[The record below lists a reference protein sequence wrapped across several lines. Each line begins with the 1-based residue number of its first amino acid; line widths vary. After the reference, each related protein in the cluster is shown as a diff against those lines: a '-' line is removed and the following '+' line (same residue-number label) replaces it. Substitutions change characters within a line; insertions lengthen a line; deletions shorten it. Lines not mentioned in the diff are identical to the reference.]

1 MPYTEKHGGVRHN
14 GAKRRAE
21 ITEEIM
27 ENKSLSATAA
37 LAKLKE
43 GNKRYMTA
51 TANPGDISPQIRRST
66 FENGQ
71 NPYAIVVTCSDSRV
85 IPEGIFSAGIGEIFT
100 IRVAGN
106 VMDSHQIGSVEYAA
120 EHLGAKLALVLGHT
134 NCGAVGAALGENP
147 GGFVRYITDEIKKAV
162 GAEKDAYKACCL
174 NVQRSVSVIKESLK
188 ELVEKGSLE
197 VRGAIY
203 HIDSGE
209 VTFLD

>member
-1 MPYTEKHGGVRHN
+1 
-14 GAKRRAE
+14 
-21 ITEEIM
+21 M
-27 ENKSLSATAA
+27 EGKNLSAAES

-43 GNKRYMTA
+43 GNKRYLTA
-51 TANPGDISPQIRRST
+51 EANPGDISPQIRRST

-71 NPYAIVVTCSDSRV
+71 IPYAIVVTCSDSRV

-120 EHLGAKLALVLGHT
+120 EHLGTKLALVLGHT
-134 NCGAVGAALGENP
+134 NCGAVGAALSGNP
-147 GGFVRYITDEIKKAV
+147 GGFVHYITDEIKKAV

-188 ELVEKGSLE
+188 ELVEKGLLE

-203 HIDSGE
+203 HIDNGE

>member
-1 MPYTEKHGGVRHN
+1 
-14 GAKRRAE
+14 
-21 ITEEIM
+21 M
-27 ENKSLSATAA
+27 EGKNLSAADA

-43 GNKRYMTA
+43 GNNRYLTA
-51 TANPGDISPQIRRST
+51 ATNHGDISPQIRRST

-106 VMDSHQIGSVEYAA
+106 VMDSQQIGSVEYAA
-120 EHLGAKLALVLGHT
+120 EHLGTKLALVLGHT
-134 NCGAVGAALGENP
+134 NCGAVGAALGGNP
-147 GGFVRYITDEIKKAV
+147 SGYVRYITDEIKKAI

-188 ELVEKGSLE
+188 ELAEKGLLE

-203 HIDSGE
+203 NIESGE

>member
-1 MPYTEKHGGVRHN
+1 MEGKN
-14 GAKRRAE
+14 ISAAE
-21 ITEEIM
+21 
-27 ENKSLSATAA
+27 A

-43 GNKRYMTA
+43 GNGRYLTA
-51 TANPGDISPQIRRST
+51 RANPGDISPEIRRHT

-71 NPYAIVVTCSDSRV
+71 SPYAIVVTCSDSRV

-120 EHLGAKLALVLGHT
+120 EHLGTRLALVLGHT
-134 NCGAVGAALGENP
+134 KCGAVGAALGGNP
-147 GGFVRYITDEIKKAV
+147 GGYVRYITDEIKKAI
-162 GAEKDAYKACCL
+162 GTEKDEYKACCL

-188 ELVEKGSLE
+188 ELVEKGALE

-203 HIDSGE
+203 HIDSGKVE
-209 VTFLD
+209 FMD